1 MTGSNLAWLAMEV
14 SAVVAIR
21 EDYKKKRRCRRRQAR
36 DSGSVWPLMSSTDKL
51 RVLRR
56 IQVLVH
62 ENLEVQQLAA
72 LGIANAGDFQVSA
85 RQWRRN
91 VLNIEEQE
99 SRLRRVRLNRLGGKL
114 RRLDLLHFLLADR
127 AFDLAPRNGDRK
139 RNRPGIRLRI
149 RQTPVKIVGR
159 SGRELRMI
167 CRK

>member
-14 SAVVAIR
+14 SALVDIR
-21 EDYKKKRRCRRRQAR
+21 EDYKKKRRCRWRQTR
-36 DSGSVWPLMSSTDKL
+36 DSGLVWPLMSSNDKL

-62 ENLEVQQLAA
+62 EDLEVQQLAA
-72 LGIANAGDFQVSA
+72 LGIANAGDFQISA

-114 RRLDLLHFLLADR
+114 RRLDLLRFLLADR
-127 AFDLAPRNGDRK
+127 AFDLAPRNGD
-139 RNRPGIRLRI
+139 
-149 RQTPVKIVGR
+149 KIGR
-159 SGRELRMI
+159 ASS
-167 CRK
+167 